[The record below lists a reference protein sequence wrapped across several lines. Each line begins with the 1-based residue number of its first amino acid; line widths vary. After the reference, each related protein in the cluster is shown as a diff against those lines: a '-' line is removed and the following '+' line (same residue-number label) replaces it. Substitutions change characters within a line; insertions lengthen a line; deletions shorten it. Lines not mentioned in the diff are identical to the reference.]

1 MRLDVSVHDPL
12 RMTEIES
19 FEEFKDVITNIEVG
33 EFGIEGFEFSV
44 LLISSIQW
52 EIKKLTYV
60 DILRDDRWC
69 L

>member
-1 MRLDVSVHDPL
+1 MRLDVSVHDSL

-44 LLISSIQW
+44 LLVSSILW
-52 EIKKLTYV
+52 GFMS
-60 DILRDDRWC
+60 
-69 L
+69 

>member
-1 MRLDVSVHDPL
+1 MRLDVSMHDSL

-19 FEEFKDVITNIEVG
+19 FEEFKDVITNIEIG

-44 LLISSIQW
+44 LLVSSIQW
-52 EIKKLTYV
+52 EIYKLTYV